1 MVRGEGAYM
10 EAPRKKQ
17 EHPSTY
23 FVQDRDNQDEIRR
36 LELQGQLL
44 TRGMGGVLAEQPEP
58 RVFRRVLDVG
68 CGTGDWLLNATQI
81 YPTMSLFGVDVSHTM
96 IEYAR
101 AQTEAMGMTD
111 RIEFHVMD
119 TLRMLEFPRG
129 YFDLVNQRLGMSYL
143 RTWDWPNLLQEYQ
156 RVTQLGGIIRVTEP
170 DIVIES
176 SSLAL
181 THLYDLVLDA
191 FFHAGHLFAHESR
204 GVTSRLAGLLQQS
217 GLQQVQTVE
226 HVLLYRSGTE
236 EGQLFFE
243 NIRRGFRTIVPFLR
257 KWARV
262 PDDYEALYQQVL
274 VEMQEPDFVATWRL
288 LTAWGIYLRG
298 NGY

>member
-1 MVRGEGAYM
+1 MDVQ
-10 EAPRKKQ
+10 RKKQ

-23 FVQDRDNQDEIRR
+23 FVQDRGNQDEVRR

-44 TRGMGGVLAEQPEP
+44 TAGMGGVLAEQPEI

-68 CGTGDWLLNATQI
+68 CGTGDWLLKAAQL
-81 YPTMSLFGVDVSHTM
+81 YPGISLFGVDVSRTM

-101 AQTEAMGMTD
+101 AQAEAMGMKD
-111 RIEFHVMD
+111 HIEFHVMD
-119 TLRMLEFPRG
+119 ALRMLEFPRG
-129 YFDLVNQRLGMSYL
+129 YFDLVNQRMAVSYL

-156 RVTQLGGIIRVTEP
+156 RVTRSGGIIRVTEP

-176 SSLAL
+176 SSPAL
-181 THLYDLVLDA
+181 TQLYDLVLDA
-191 FFHAGHLFAHESR
+191 FFHAGHLFVHERR

-226 HVLLYRSGTE
+226 HVLLYHSGTAE
-236 EGQLFFE
+236 EQLFFE
-243 NIRRGFRTIVPFLR
+243 DIRRGFRTVVPFLR
-257 KWARV
+257 KWTQV
-262 PDDYEALYQQVL
+262 PGDYEAVYQQVL

-288 LTAWGIYLRG
+288 LTAWGMKL
-298 NGY
+298 

>member
-1 MVRGEGAYM
+1 M
-10 EAPRKKQ
+10 ETPRKKQ

-23 FVQDRDNQDEIRR
+23 FVQDRENQDEVRR

-44 TRGMGGVLAEQPEP
+44 TREMGGVLTEQPET

-68 CGTGDWLLNATQI
+68 CGTGDWLLNAAQL
-81 YPTMSLFGVDVSHTM
+81 YPAMSLFGVDISRTM

-101 AQTEAMGMTD
+101 AQADVMGMTD
-111 RIEFHVMD
+111 RIEFRVMD

-156 RVTQLGGIIRVTEP
+156 RVTQPGGIIRVTEP
-170 DIVIES
+170 DLVIES
-176 SSLAL
+176 SSPAL

-191 FFHAGHLFAHESR
+191 FFHAGHLFVRESR
-204 GVTSRLAGLLQQS
+204 GVTSRLTELLQQS
-217 GLQQVQTVE
+217 GLQQVQIVE
-226 HVLLYRSGTE
+226 HVLLFRNGTE
-236 EGQLFFE
+236 DGHLFFE
-243 NIRRGFRTIVPFLR
+243 DIRRGFRTVVPFLR
-257 KWARV
+257 KWAQI

-274 VEMQEPDFVATWRL
+274 AEMQEPDFVATWRL
-288 LTAWGIYLRG
+288 LTVWGMNLGKHSY
-298 NGY
+298 